1 MMIITGKV
9 HAVLRNAVGQVVQ
22 EVFGPNAVVEMSNNI
37 LMDAIF
43 PKLGTNASPTAIAN
57 RPEGTNMTD
66 NTTFPSGA
74 NFIGTGGADQTI
86 QETARNHI
94 AYIAVGD
101 NGSSNDTGVAN
112 QNQFVTMVDTLFD
125 PTDAVTVY
133 ARSVDSVTFPAYNQV
148 KFTTT
153 FSTAQ
158 GNLANGI
165 AEIGLWTAGDNADAN
180 GFITSE
186 VPTVS
191 TNMRMFARKIL
202 ANTITKTDDG
212 TLEINYTLTFGA

>member
-94 AYIAVGD
+94 AYIAIGD
-101 NGSSNDTGVAN
+101 NEGSNDTGVAN
-112 QNQFVTMVDTLFD
+112 QNQFVTMADTDFN
-125 PTDAVTVY
+125 PVDAVTVY

>member
-74 NFIGTGGADQTI
+74 NFIGTDGADQTI

-94 AYIAVGD
+94 AYIAIGD
-101 NGSSNDTGVAN
+101 NEGSNDTGVAN
-112 QNQFVTMVDTLFD
+112 QNQFVTMADTDFD

-133 ARSVDSVTFPAYNQV
+133 ARSVDSVTFPDYNQV

-165 AEIGLWTAGDNADAN
+165 AEIGLWTAGNNADAN

-186 VPTVS
+186 VPSVS